1 MALASLRFD
10 AGKHLAETRQ
20 GFVIYNGAPSRF
32 HEWEFRTRIKYDAV
46 KDDDKKRKET
56 VSSIVDSLDGDA
68 ATTAMDIGV
77 AALMAEDGIE
87 KLIERLKA
95 KALPKLQSE
104 AKELYRVGHEK
115 DGLLSRQRGESM
127 ELYTARRIRWWKK
140 LKSMDTTYTLS
151 DTTLGEL
158 MLDACEVNQ
167 DGEVTCHDFDAK
179 QFGCGKDCYCAA

>member
-1 MALASLRFD
+1 MSLASLCSD

-20 GFVIYNGAPSRF
+20 GYVIYNGAPSRF

-46 KDDDKKRKET
+46 KDDDKKRKEA
-56 VSSIVDSLDGDA
+56 VSCIVDSLDGDA

-77 AALMAEDGIE
+77 AALMAEDGID
-87 KLIERLKA
+87 KLIERLQA
-95 KALPKLQSE
+95 KAFPKLQSE

-115 DGLLSRQRGESM
+115 DGMLSRQRGESM

-140 LKSMDTTYTLS
+140 LKSIDTTYTLS

-158 MLDACEVNQ
+158 MLDA
-167 DGEVTCHDFDAK
+167 AK
-179 QFGCGKDCYCAA
+179 LTKMEKLLVMTSTQTV